1 MSKISSSSPRPL
13 AGRPR
18 LERLP
23 IVPFTMWLL
32 LSLSFLGPDAT
43 TMDKDAVVVG
53 CSKTRTSIVVAAF
66 QQQQRQQQQP
76 RLRLPRSFRSRLPEL
91 QGQKPFPG
99 RFEAPRSVVPA
110 PRSSR
115 VPLFFS
121 GSRCRHRNSCRG
133 EQPKTDFHRN
143 TRHGPLFGGTP
154 NNNNGDGDSS
164 NDKNGPKEETSSS
177 NTNKER
183 MVRMKRVGGRRRN
196 REKPRDD
203 DETNETNLDNNQ
215 KPSGLFSWWKNNL
228 SASFVLTALL
238 VLTLLKNLF
247 FGGGG
252 GGTDSNYYYYS
263 YSSSSS
269 IVYETRT
276 NPDGSRTTT
285 ETSRNDSSNMK
296 SNIPGLTKGGS
307 SGTDVFIFDNI
318 ALPGSM

>member
-1 MSKISSSSPRPL
+1 
-13 AGRPR
+13 
-18 LERLP
+18 
-23 IVPFTMWLL
+23 
-32 LSLSFLGPDAT
+32 
-43 TMDKDAVVVG
+43 MDKDAVVVG

-252 GGTDSNYYYYS
+252 GVNRFELLLLF
-263 YSSSSS
+263 
-269 IVYETRT
+269 VLEQQQHRVR
-276 NPDGSRTTT
+276 NPNQPRWQPNHDG
-285 ETSRNDSSNMK
+285 
-296 SNIPGLTKGGS
+296 NIPKRQLKHEIEHSRSHQGRQQRHRRFYL
-307 SGTDVFIFDNI
+307 
-318 ALPGSM
+318 